1 MKTSVNTSHTSH
13 TPTRSKKAVVRASI
27 GALLLISL
35 LSPVN
40 AHSVTYS
47 APAAPTNVTAY
58 ASTRGIVVK
67 WTPSPDTVPAITS
80 YVISAGPGSCP
91 VVVPASN
98 YSVVTMPVLA
108 GQTSISPIVQAVNA
122 YGFSPVAK
130 ANRSFVTADLKDTRL
145 RTDLKSLQLL
155 QLSDFHGAIEITSSN
170 IGAPVLA
177 TAFANDREK
186 NALTLTLSSGDNIGA
201 APPISTEFEEMPT
214 IESLNAMKFD
224 VSTFGNHE
232 HDRPIPHLQKVIGA
246 SDFQWVVSNYSS
258 IEALK
263 SGTKAAKNYTII
275 ERDGVKIGIVG
286 GNTEQTKEQVFPG
299 NLSFTDAS
307 GLKKEISIDAGVN
320 GINAA
325 IVAAKAAGAVVV
337 VALLHQGWS
346 ENANGI
352 AQGRLPDLAERIKGA
367 AVVFGGHSHLTYSSL
382 IPKTQKNPPL
392 LIAEVRNSGQEYSR
406 TQVCVAPSTG
416 KVLGSSVEYITKAA
430 MKNVAAD
437 ATTSALVKKYKD
449 QLSGKLDIKIGSV
462 TAVFPNGGS
471 PQIQRSEE
479 TALGDFTAN
488 ALRAKYKTDFAFING
503 GGIRD
508 TFPAKAYIP
517 ADTKLNRPGVNT
529 AGPYDVTLGD
539 ALTVYPFGNVAAVST
554 ITGANLWKA
563 LENGVSDYPA
573 SGRFPQISGF
583 RFTFDTSKVMG
594 SRIQSVTK
602 PDGTPLAADSTIYTV
617 TTNDFMLYG
626 GDGYLNYFT
635 PSTAKLT
642 DLLLTIF
649 VDAIKSDAATGKV
662 TQLPALD
669 GRIKKVG

>member
-1 MKTSVNTSHTSH
+1 MKTPIETSH
-13 TPTRSKKAVVRASI
+13 TPYNSARSKKVSTRASI

-35 LSPVN
+35 LSPIS
-40 AHSVTYS
+40 AHSATYS
-47 APAAPTNVTAY
+47 APAAPTHVTAY
-58 ASTRGIVVK
+58 TSARGIVVR
-67 WTPSPDTVPAITS
+67 WTPSPDVAPAITS
-80 YVISAGPGSCP
+80 YIVSAGPGSCP

-98 YSVVTMPVLA
+98 HSVVTMPVLA
-108 GQTSISPIVQAVNA
+108 GQTSISPVVQAVNA

-130 ANRSFVTADLKDTRL
+130 ADRSFVTADLKNTAL
-145 RTDLKSLQLL
+145 RSDLKSLQLL
-155 QLSDFHGAIEITSSN
+155 QLSDFHGAIETTSSN

-177 TAFANDREK
+177 TAFTNDRAK

-224 VSTFGNHE
+224 ASTFGNHE
-232 HDRPIPHLQKVIGA
+232 HDRVISHLQKVIGA

-263 SGTKAAKNYTII
+263 SGTKATKNYAII
-275 ERDGVKIGIVG
+275 ERDGVKVGIVG
-286 GNTEQTKEQVFPG
+286 GNTEQTKEQVFSG
-299 NLSFTDAS
+299 NLSFTNAA
-307 GLKKEISIDAGVN
+307 GVKKEISIDAGVT

-325 IVAAKAAGAVVV
+325 IAAAKAAGAVVV
-337 VALLHQGWS
+337 IALLHQGWS

-352 AQGRLPDLAERIKGA
+352 AQGRLPDLAEQIKGA
-367 AVVFGGHSHLTYSSL
+367 AVVFGGHSHLVYSSL
-382 IPKTQKNPPL
+382 ISGTRKNPPV
-392 LIAEVRNSGQEYSR
+392 LIAEVQNSGQAYTR
-406 TQVCVAPSTG
+406 TQVCVAPNTG

-449 QLSGKLDIKIGSV
+449 QLSGKLDAKIGAV
-462 TAVFPNGGS
+462 AAVFPSGGS
-471 PQIQRSEE
+471 PQIQRSAE
-479 TALGDFTAN
+479 TALGDFTTD
-488 ALRAKYKTDFAFING
+488 ALRARYKTDLAFING

-508 TFPAKAYIP
+508 TFPARAYTP
-517 ADTKLNRPGVNT
+517 ADTKLNRPGISTT
-529 AGPYDVTLGD
+529 APYDVTLGD
-539 ALTVYPFGNVAAVST
+539 ALTVYPFGNVVAVST

-563 LENGVSDYPA
+563 LENGVSDYPS

-594 SRIQSVTK
+594 SRVQSVTK
-602 PDGTPLAADSTIYTV
+602 PDGTAIASDSTIYTV
-617 TTNDFMLYG
+617 ATNDFMLYG

-642 DLLLTIF
+642 DLLLTVL
-649 VDAIKSDAATGKV
+649 VDSIKSDAAAGKV
-662 TQLPALD
+662 TQVPALD

>member
-1 MKTSVNTSHTSH
+1 MKTSVNTSHASH
-13 TPTRSKKAVVRASI
+13 ASTRSKKAVVRASI

-35 LSPVN
+35 LPPVN
-40 AHSVTYS
+40 AYSVTYS

-67 WTPSPDTVPAITS
+67 WTPSPDTAPAITS
-80 YVISAGPGSCP
+80 YVVSAGPGSCP

-108 GQTSISPIVQAVNA
+108 RQTSIAPVVQAVNA

-130 ANRSFVTADLKDTRL
+130 ADRSFVTTDLKETRL
-145 RTDLKSLQLL
+145 RSDLKSLQLL
-155 QLSDFHGAIEITSSN
+155 QLSDFHGAIETTSSN

-177 TAFANDREK
+177 TAFASDRAK
-186 NALTLTLSSGDNIGA
+186 NTPTLTLSSGDSIGG

-224 VSTFGNHE
+224 ISTLGNHE
-232 HDRPIPHLQKVIGA
+232 HDRPISHLQKVIGA

-263 SGTKAAKNYTII
+263 SGAKAVKNYAII

-286 GNTEQTKEQVFPG
+286 ANTEQTKELVFPG
-299 NLSFTDAS
+299 NLIFTDTS
-307 GLKKEISIDAGVN
+307 GAKKEILIDGGVT

-325 IVAAKAAGAVVV
+325 IAAAKAAGAVVV
-337 VALLHQGWS
+337 IALLHQGWG

-352 AQGRLPDLAERIKGA
+352 AQGRLPDLAKQIKGA
-367 AVVFGGHSHLTYSSL
+367 AVVFGGHSHLAYSSL
-382 IPKTQKNPPL
+382 IPRTQKNPPL
-392 LIAEVRNSGQEYSR
+392 LIAEVKNSGQEYTR

-449 QLSGKLDIKIGSV
+449 QLSGKLDVKIGSV
-462 TAVFPNGGS
+462 AAVFPNGGS

-563 LENGVSDYPA
+563 LENGVSDHPA

-583 RFTFDTSKVMG
+583 RFTFDTSKAIG

-635 PSTAKLT
+635 PSTAKLA

-649 VDAIKSDAATGKV
+649 VDAIKSDAATGKA